1 MKIKIEDRSI
11 GDGEPC
17 FIIAEAGS
25 NHDGDIE
32 QARRLIGAAAEAGAD
47 AVKFQLFKADKIAAK
62 SKDVMVTEEKFTR
75 RPVTLNEF
83 YKSLEFQLEWL
94 APLKEEAERQGLI
107 FMMTPFDEE
116 SADRLED
123 FGITSF
129 KVASFEL
136 THLPLL
142 RHLAGKRLPV
152 LLSTG
157 MASMEEIAEAVDVFE
172 AEGNRHIA
180 LLHCGI
186 DYPLDFEDVHLR
198 SMSSMMKRWD
208 YPVGYSDHTL
218 GWSVPVAAVALG
230 AKVYEKHFTVDKALA
245 GPDHRFALEPQE
257 LKSMVRAM
265 REAEASLGS
274 ARKRVRDFE
283 MTHYRRGR
291 RSLYAA
297 RPVRKGEVLTRDM
310 IEVLRPGT
318 GLAPRHLEQIVGC
331 RAAVDLEEHQ
341 ALSWDSVEA

>member
-1 MKIKIEDRSI
+1 MKIEIEGRAI
-11 GDGEPC
+11 GEDEPC

-25 NHDGDIE
+25 NHDGSIE
-32 QARRLIGAAAEAGAD
+32 QARRLVEVAAEAGAD
-47 AVKFQLFKADKIAAK
+47 AVKFQLFKGDKIAAK
-62 SKDVMVTEEKFTR
+62 SGGVMVTEKKFTD

-94 APLKEEAERQGLI
+94 APLKQYCEECGLI
-107 FMMTPFDEE
+107 LMMTPFDEE
-116 SADRLED
+116 SADHLED

-142 RHLAGKRLPV
+142 RHLAGKGLPM

-157 MASMEEIAEAVDVFE
+157 MASPQEIDEAVGVVE
-172 AEGNRHIA
+172 GEGNDRIA

-186 DYPLDFEDVHLR
+186 DYPLQFKDVHLR
-198 SMSSMMKRWD
+198 SMVSMMERWD

-218 GWSVPVAAVALG
+218 GWTVPVAAAALG
-230 AKVYEKHFTVDKALA
+230 AKVYEKHFTLDKALS
-245 GPDHRFALEPQE
+245 GPDHRFALDPAE
-257 LKSMVRAM
+257 LRSMVRAM

-274 ARKRVRDFE
+274 AEKRVREVE

-291 RSLYAA
+291 RSLFAA

-318 GLAPRHLEQIVGC
+318 GLAPRHLDEIVGR
-331 RAAVDLEEHQ
+331 RAAVDLGEHQ
-341 ALSWDSVEA
+341 AISWDALES